1 MNNSNIFITGGTGTI
16 GQAIIQRSIQ
26 ENWNGR
32 ITSYSR
38 SELTRVALRH
48 RYSQSNINFVGG
60 DVRDYERLLMAML
73 GHDVVIHTAA
83 QKHVGIGENE
93 PSETIATNV
102 SGTQNVLRAAL
113 EARVKV
119 VVFISTDKVCYPNNT
134 YGMTKY
140 LGERLCSEY
149 APLLEMVDSKVVTCR
164 FGNIFGSQGSVVD
177 VWREQIANGETPT
190 ITNPDMTRFWIKPSG
205 VVDTILFSLDKPSG
219 SVIVPKLPALTM
231 DKFASYVLGENV
243 PYKTIGMRN
252 GEKLHETLLTKEEIK
267 SREIDGVDDGDERG
281 GYFVITAGPS
291 LKARDYSSYTSF
303 NARRMKKEELVGNE

>member
-16 GQAIIQRSIQ
+16 GQAIIQRSIS
-26 ENWNGR
+26 EGWNGR

-38 SELTRVALRH
+38 SELTRVALKH
-48 RYSQSNINFVGG
+48 RYPQPNINFIGG
-60 DVRDYERLLMAML
+60 DVRDYERLLLAMM
-73 GHDVVIHTAA
+73 GHDIVVHTAA

-102 SGTQNVLRAAL
+102 LGTQNVLRAAL

-119 VVFISTDKVCYPNNT
+119 VVFISTDKVCYPNNV

-140 LGERLCSEY
+140 LGEQLCREY
-149 APLLEMVDSKVVTCR
+149 APMLDMVGCKVVTCR

-177 VWREQIANGETPT
+177 VWREQIANGEVVT

-205 VVDTILFSLDKPSG
+205 VVDTILFSLDKPNG
-219 SVIVPKLPALTM
+219 SIIVPKLPALTM

-243 PYKTIGMRN
+243 PYKTIGMRA

-267 SREIDGVDDGDERG
+267 SREIEGVDDGDDRG
-281 GYFVITAGPS
+281 GYFIITTEPS
-291 LKARDYSSYTSF
+291 LKTRDYSSYTSF
-303 NARRMKKEELVGNE
+303 NARRMEKEELID